1 MKKRYFN
8 SVCYVCSLPTFKII
22 VIAVLLI
29 CKVSVVTAQTVSFP
43 LKPIDAQRVQQIEQM
58 LSDNP
63 SGYGE
68 PYHKREVWDN
78 LLNSGRFNN
87 FLLNMKTYVFP
98 PFSDADYFSLSDG
111 SASSSGRGL
120 TMMRKR
126 AEGLSRA
133 TWAECL

>member
-1 MKKRYFN
+1 
-8 SVCYVCSLPTFKII
+8 
-22 VIAVLLI
+22 
-29 CKVSVVTAQTVSFP
+29 
-43 LKPIDAQRVQQIEQM
+43 QRVQQIEQM

-87 FLLNMKTYVFP
+87 FLLNMQTYVFP

-133 TWAECL
+133 TWAECLENQGNYTQMVEDGLLSIINQKSWVSP